1 MKPRRVGF
9 VIGNQLREIRL
20 LSADKPGGGAMGEM
34 RFQWIADWVNAQAP
48 LGLRYELYRP
58 WRRYDALVFLKAM
71 GGANQRLNDR
81 FRRHG
86 RITIFDANVNYYHP
100 DGVFYFDGMRPTE
113 QQTRDA
119 IAMTRSVSAVIA
131 DSPYVAEQALVY
143 HPRVKWIPDNVNFSL
158 VPPPCPGAI
167 PRRPLLLWW
176 SGQAVKLFELLSI
189 EAPLRAV
196 ARHIELRLVTNDLG
210 ALARWVPGL
219 RERFERLLKEVP
231 HRIIPYQS
239 IPHLLRLYAEG
250 GVAISPRFL
259 DNTYNLGHTEWKIT
273 LPMACGCPALAAPV
287 PSYVA
292 LARSAAEQGVRIC
305 ATDDAWHDALDTWL
319 SDPSRDEAERAAARR
334 VVEQEYATPVI
345 AERHARWITETLAT
359 SGASE

>member
-1 MKPRRVGF
+1 MKPQRVGF

-48 LGLRYELYRP
+48 LGLRYELHRP

-81 FRRHG
+81 FRRSG
-86 RITIFDANVNYYHP
+86 RATLFDANVNYYHP
-100 DGVFYFDGMRPTE
+100 DGTFYYDGMRPTE

-119 IAMTRSVSAVIA
+119 IAMTQSVSAVIA
-131 DSPYVAEQALVY
+131 DSPYVADQARAY
-143 HPRVKWIPDNVNFSL
+143 HPRVEWIPDNVNLSL
-158 VPPPCPGAI
+158 VPPLQARSI
-167 PRRPLLLWW
+167 PRRPLPLWW

-196 ARHIELRLVTNDLG
+196 ARHIELRLVTNDLA
-210 ALARWVPGL
+210 ALARWFPGH
-219 RERFERLLKEVP
+219 RERFERLLADVP

-239 IPHLLRLYAEG
+239 IPHLLGLYAEG

-292 LARSAAEQGVRIC
+292 LSRAAAGQGVRIC
-305 ATDDAWHDALDTWL
+305 ATDDEWRGAFDEWL
-319 SDPSRDEAERAAARR
+319 SGGGSDDVERASARSL
-334 VVEQEYATPVI
+334 VEKEYATPVI
-345 AERHARWITETLAT
+345 AQRHARWISETLSA
-359 SGASE
+359 SGGGS